1 MAFTVLDSGP
11 LHLVP
16 RHSPISTKQLF
27 SMWPSMSGCITVS
40 SATLSCIKISFISWL
55 NGFPWWLSGK
65 ESACQCRRC
74 GFSPW
79 VRKFPWR
86 RKWLP
91 PLVFLPGKSHGEEPG
106 GIQSRGSQ
114 RVRHE
119 WADIHTWLSNCG
131 CTTICFLSSVGG
143 HLGYFWIKLAV
154 ENHLL
159 LWYIALLWTRVQVLV
174 WKPAFSLFRF
184 TPGSGVAGS
193 WCSVFNFLKH
203 HQSVLHNGWTIL
215 HSCQKCLRVPVYL
228 HPQQPLFPV
237 FI

>member
-1 MAFTVLDSGP
+1 MAFTVLGSGP
-11 LHLVP
+11 LHLFP

-74 GFSPW
+74 GFDPW

-91 PLVFLPGKSHGEEPG
+91 PLYSCLGSPTERSLVGYSPG
-106 GIQSRGSQ
+106 GHK
-114 RVRHE
+114 RVGHE
-119 WADIHTWLSNCG
+119 WAHVHTWLSNCG
-131 CTTICFLSSVGG
+131 CTPVCFLLSVGG

-154 ENHLL
+154 ENDLL
-159 LWYIALLWTRVQVLV
+159 LWYSIAVNTCTGTCLKTSVQ
-174 WKPAFSLFRF
+174 
-184 TPGSGVAGS
+184 
-193 WCSVFNFLKH
+193 
-203 HQSVLHNGWTIL
+203 
-215 HSCQKCLRVPVYL
+215 
-228 HPQQPLFPV
+228 